1 MLSHVVE
8 TSYTALQ
15 CHTWPNAD
23 HTHTHSAP
31 GAIIH
36 TQNKQLCGGAS
47 CPDPLPTPV
56 LSGPAAQR
64 PDSKLSPEFLRD
76 AHCPGNPE

>member
-15 CHTWPNAD
+15 CHTRPNAG
-23 HTHTHSAP
+23 HTHTHCAP

-36 TQNKQLCGGAS
+36 TQNKQLCGEAS
-47 CPDPLPTPV
+47 RPAPLPTPV
-56 LSGPAAQR
+56 LFGPAAQR
-64 PDSKLSPEFLRD
+64 PDSELSPEFSRD